1 MLSILDWM
9 SFCVRSKLGEELKN
23 ETYYR
28 RQESQ
33 TIAEDPKHVDARDA
47 LSTGAGSSSH
57 SKTRKVQ
64 GSQR

>member
-1 MLSILDWM
+1 MDEFLRKGKTRGGI
-9 SFCVRSKLGEELKN
+9 KN
-23 ETYYR
+23 EKHYR

-57 SKTRKVQ
+57 SKTRKLQ